1 MKLHNRFPALVG
13 KQEVNV
19 MLVVQEEILRKHCG
33 ISGMF
38 QYVETC
44 LDARI
49 FVLIVCA
56 HLLTW

>member
-1 MKLHNRFPALVG
+1 MKLHHRFPALVG

-19 MLVVQEEILRKHCG
+19 LLVVLEEILCKHCG
-33 ISGMF
+33 TSGML
-38 QYVETC
+38 QYVETS

-49 FVLIVCA
+49 SVLIVCA

>member
-19 MLVVQEEILRKHCG
+19 LLVVLEEILRKHCG
-33 ISGMF
+33 TSGML
-38 QYVETC
+38 QYVETS

-49 FVLIVCA
+49 SVLIVCA